1 MLRKAFFVS
10 SLAVVLLGMLASPAL
25 AAEGRTPVFLDG
37 TVIVADGRYILTRN
51 IVSGGAGFPVIDIV
65 ASRVDLDLNGFTIYG
80 AAGAPSILISGMPVE
95 VRIHDGTIVG
105 GDLSI
110 LRPAGNPPPGRMVVV
125 EDVRSQDA
133 LGAAFHLS
141 DIENVAIRRN
151 NVIDSGG
158 AGIVVDSPLFIF
170 RHGEITHNAVKR
182 TKGDGIHVFMGA
194 AMEIGHNQVEV
205 AGSGFLGLGNG
216 IFLGASVGCLL
227 LENVISD
234 PSADGI
240 VLRNSRGNKL
250 FDNVVRHGFINGIHI
265 DPGSA
270 DNHVYRNVA
279 TDCGF
284 DAGGGPGI
292 LVEGPQN
299 DLNNNTSNSNSGCG
313 LLFTGPFNILRANTA
328 LGNGLIAGACPPP
341 PPCAP
346 MFSPDSC
353 DLTGGANLSGEPVA
367 PNNMIP
373 APF

>member
-1 MLRKAFFVS
+1 MLRKVFFAS
-10 SLAVVLLGMLASPAL
+10 FPALALLGLLAPSAL

-37 TVIVADGRYILTRN
+37 TVIVADGRYVLTRN
-51 IVSGGAGFPVIDIV
+51 IASGGGGAPVIDI
-65 ASRVDLDLNGFTIYG
+65 AAPRVDLDLNGFTIFG
-80 AAGAPSILISGMPVE
+80 AVGAPSILISAPPVE

-110 LRPAGNPPPGRMVVV
+110 YRPAGLPGRMVVI
-125 EDVRSQDA
+125 EDIRSQDA
-133 LGAAFHLS
+133 PLNAIHLQ

-151 NVIDSGG
+151 NVIDSGAG
-158 AGIVVDSPLFIF
+158 GIVLDSPAGVF
-170 RHGEITHNAVKR
+170 RHGEITHNAIKR
-182 TKGDGIHVFMGA
+182 TRGDGIHVFMGA
-194 AMEIGHNQVEV
+194 AMEIGHNQIEV
-205 AGSGFLGLGNG
+205 AGTGILGLGNG
-216 IFLGASVGCLL
+216 IVLDGSVGCLL

-240 VLRNSRGNKL
+240 LLRNSRGNKL
-250 FDNVVRHGFINGIHI
+250 FDNVVRHAFVNGIHI

-284 DAGGGPGI
+284 DAGGASGI
-292 LVEGPQN
+292 LVAGPQN

-313 LLFTGPFNILRANTA
+313 LLFVGPANVLRANTA
-328 LGNGLIAGACPPP
+328 LGNGLIAGVCPPP
-341 PPCAP
+341 PGCAP

-353 DLTGGANLSGEPVA
+353 DATGGLNVSGEPFA
-367 PNNMIP
+367 PNNMIA

>member
-1 MLRKAFFVS
+1 MLRKAFFVL
-10 SLAVVLLGMLASPAL
+10 SLAVVVLGTLVPQAL

-37 TVIVADGRYILTRN
+37 TVIVADGRYVLTRN
-51 IVSGGAGFPVIDIV
+51 ISSAGAGFPVIDI
-65 ASRVDLDLNGFTIYG
+65 ATARVDLDLNGFTIFG
-80 AAGAPSILISGMPVE
+80 AVGAPSILISAPPVE

-110 LRPAGNPPPGRMVVV
+110 WRPAGPAGRMVVI
-125 EDVRSQDA
+125 EDIRSQDA
-133 LGAAFHLS
+133 PLNAIHLQ

-158 AGIVVDSPLFIF
+158 GGIVLDSPSGIF
-170 RHGEITHNAVKR
+170 RHGEITHNAIKR

-194 AMEIGHNQVEV
+194 AMEIGHNQIEV
-205 AGSGFLGLGNG
+205 AGSGVLGLGNG
-216 IFLGASVGCLL
+216 IFLAASVGCLL

-234 PSADGI
+234 PAADGI
-240 VLRNSRGNKL
+240 ALRNSRGNKL
-250 FDNVVRHGFINGIHI
+250 FDNVVRHAFMAGIHL

-292 LVEGPQN
+292 LVEGVQN

-313 LLFTGPFNILRANTA
+313 LLFAGPFNVLRANTA
-328 LGNGLIAGACPPP
+328 LGNGLIAGACPPICP
-341 PPCAP
+341 A
-346 MFSPDSC
+346 MFPPDSC
-353 DLTGGANLSGEPVA
+353 DLTGGANVTGEPFA
-367 PNNMIP
+367 PNNMIA